1 MGRKKNA
8 EGKVLSYKIH
18 ARISPEKYHA
28 LAALLE
34 QTRYGSMSELI
45 RRILEERKIRIV
57 TYDGSLDQTMEVL
70 CSIEKELHAIGV
82 NINQITR
89 QFNSSTSESARVLH
103 SLQVSGEYKKVAEKV
118 DSLRIL
124 ISKLA
129 SRWLRE

>member
-1 MGRKKNA
+1 
-8 EGKVLSYKIH
+8 
-18 ARISPEKYHA
+18 
-28 LAALLE
+28 
-34 QTRYGSMSELI
+34 MSELI
-45 RRILEERKIRIV
+45 RRILEEREIRIV

-89 QFNSSTSESARVLH
+89 QFNSSTSESARVLQ
-103 SLQVSGEYKKVAEKV
+103 SLQVSGECKKVVEKV
-118 DSLRIL
+118 DALRIL

>member
-1 MGRKKNA
+1 MGRKKIT

-28 LAALLE
+28 LADLLK

-45 RRILEERKIRIV
+45 RRILEEREVRVV
-57 TYDGSLDQTMEVL
+57 TYDGSLDQVMEVV

-89 QFNSSTSESARVLH
+89 QFNSSTSESARILQ
-103 SLQVSGEYKKVAEKV
+103 SLQVSAEYKKVAEKV
-118 DSLRIL
+118 DALQIL

>member
-1 MGRKKNA
+1 MGRRKTV
-8 EGKVLSYKIH
+8 EEKVLSYKIH
-18 ARISPEKYHA
+18 ARIAPEKYQA
-28 LAALLE
+28 LTDLLK

-45 RRILEERKIRIV
+45 RRILEEREVRVV
-57 TYDGSLDQTMEVL
+57 TYDRSLDQVMEAL

-89 QFNSSTSESARVLH
+89 QFNSSTSESARILQ
-103 SLQVSGEYKKVAEKV
+103 SLQVSAEYKKVAEKV
-118 DSLRIL
+118 DALQIL

>member
-1 MGRKKNA
+1 MGRKKIT

-28 LAALLE
+28 LADLLK

-45 RRILEERKIRIV
+45 RRILKEREVRVV
-57 TYDGSLDQTMEVL
+57 TYDGSLDQVMEAL

-89 QFNSSTSESARVLH
+89 QFNSSTSESARVLQ
-103 SLQVSGEYKKVAEKV
+103 SLQVSTEYKKVADKV
-118 DSLRIL
+118 DALQIL

-129 SRWLRE
+129 SRWLPE

>member
-1 MGRKKNA
+1 MGRKRNA
-8 EGKVLSYKIH
+8 EGKVLSSKVH
-18 ARISPEKYHA
+18 ARISPEKHRA
-28 LAALLE
+28 LAALLK

-45 RRILEERKIRIV
+45 RRILEEREIRIV
-57 TYDGSLDQTMEVL
+57 TYDGSFDQTMEVL

-89 QFNSSTSESARVLH
+89 QFNSTTSESARVLQ
-103 SLQVSGEYKKVAEKV
+103 SLQVSGEYKEVAEKV
-118 DSLRIL
+118 DALRIL